1 MGLQVTPGTLTV
13 VPCKVAEFKRYLL
26 GTSANGICQATQV
39 SSNDEGAVVVA
50 THCLDDVR
58 QVVGTGLPD
67 LPGLFGYLDP
77 KTAEEYTLGD
87 VIYTKVVSKSLPVQV
102 PTGNPLLT
110 IAHGVDALFL
120 YIPLMLLTYLIY
132 RCCAK
137 SPKSKAQ

>member
-13 VPCKVAEFKRYLL
+13 VPCKVAELTRYLL
-26 GTSANGICQATQV
+26 GTSAHGICQATQV
-39 SSNDEGAVVVA
+39 SSNDEGAVVIA

-58 QVVGTGLPD
+58 QVVGTD

-77 KTAEEYTLGD
+77 KTGEEYTLGD

-102 PTGNPLLT
+102 PTGKPLLT

>member
-1 MGLQVTPGTLTV
+1 MG
-13 VPCKVAEFKRYLL
+13 
-26 GTSANGICQATQV
+26 I
-39 SSNDEGAVVVA
+39 
-50 THCLDDVR
+50 
-58 QVVGTGLPD
+58 D
-67 LPGLFGYLDP
+67 LPGLFGYLDT
-77 KTAEEYTLGD
+77 KTGEEYTLGD
-87 VIYTKVVSKSLPVQV
+87 VIYQKVIYTKALSKDLPVQV